1 MLTRNII
8 YYNAYIH
15 IYYAGGDMKSNHA
28 NLTHKLLL
36 ISFCLCFFPLTVF
49 ASDLASTANI
59 FMYPKPLK
67 IADLRL
73 QSPSG
78 QRVSLA
84 DFRGKVVLLH
94 FWSIQCPACRLE
106 EPLLQEVKRSFG
118 PAGLEILGVN
128 LVDSPQS
135 IADHV
140 ASNRMAFPVFYG
152 GVGGVSLKLVNM
164 SGKRTAFVVNPGM
177 EAILEVPAFPT
188 TYIVDCRGSAV
199 GYSVG
204 AARWNDRGAVGLLQ
218 ALIQQRKTCLSRG
231 NVTDR
236 KQYSMR

>member
-1 MLTRNII
+1 
-8 YYNAYIH
+8 
-15 IYYAGGDMKSNHA
+15 MKSNRTK
-28 NLTHKLLL
+28 LTNNLLL
-36 ISFCLCFFPLTVF
+36 FTVCLCLFCGTAY

-59 FMYPKPLK
+59 FMYPKPFK

-78 QRVSLA
+78 KPVSLA

-106 EPLLQEVKRSFG
+106 EPLLQEVKKSFG

-128 LVDSPQS
+128 LVDSPQD
-135 IADHV
+135 IANHA
-140 ASNRMAFPVFYG
+140 ASNRMAFPVFHG
-152 GVGGVSLKLVNM
+152 GFGGVSLKMVDM

-204 AARWNDRGAVGLLQ
+204 AARWNDKGAMGLLQ
-218 ALIQQRKTCLSRG
+218 ALIQDRKTCLSQGQIIDQKR
-231 NVTDR
+231 
-236 KQYSMR
+236 YSMR